1 MRWRER
7 ISNGKK
13 KNEDNS
19 TNGNKYLACAFIEA
33 AAVALR
39 CSTPARRFYE
49 RKTAKRMPVVPM
61 KALASKLARAAYYMM
76 RIGEHFHRQASCC
89 SSPTSLTNAYR

>member
-19 TNGNKYLACAFIEA
+19 TNGNKYLACVFIEA